1 MDRILRSALSFM
13 KEKRQPFT
21 FLMPA
26 NPKIYRP
33 YSFVYIYDRKI
44 YLPKETAPEEYIPE
58 RQFPK
63 ELAGHTFLT
72 EKELQ
77 DLAEFAT
84 AYLSKNYDLFMKR
97 DMSYYRVMEK
107 ELKTQNGS
115 IFRLFGKDGGLEG
128 YFLYTEE
135 EGRGEI
141 QEALFPARRKCGK
154 ETTGNHG
161 PRCGC
166 GGYVFIAADKDEG
179 YFVDG
184 KDRRCDF
191 TP

>member
-1 MDRILRSALSFM
+1 M
-13 KEKRQPFT
+13 
-21 FLMPA
+21 
-26 NPKIYRP
+26 
-33 YSFVYIYDRKI
+33 
-44 YLPKETAPEEYIPE
+44 
-58 RQFPK
+58 
-63 ELAGHTFLT
+63 
-72 EKELQ
+72 Q

-141 QEALFPARRKCGK
+141 SKMASSFRESICIGLFVSYLREG
-154 ETTGNHG
+154 
-161 PRCGC
+161 
-166 GGYVFIAADKDEG
+166 DKNE
-179 YFVDG
+179 
-184 KDRRCDF
+184 
-191 TP
+191 